1 MIERELCGR
10 PFTSKAGRVLMS
22 LTLAATAAGRT
33 SAHAAPPGTQEP
45 VPVIVQNTPLPVA
58 IANMPVAVVPAE
70 RAGMVVQGT
79 VAASQVGPWSVDL
92 APRKL
97 FRGKVEYV
105 SATLVNNTNEVLVID
120 RVSGQAL
127 DSQRYFQL
135 EVLTT
140 SGIQPLMLPATYV
153 GSTGS
158 PVSWL
163 VSATTQLYV
172 MPGEELRVCCDAM
185 TAYLSGHYEP
195 LAQP

>member
-1 MIERELCGR
+1 MSQIERELCGR

-22 LTLAATAAGRT
+22 LTLAAMAAGP
-33 SAHAAPPGTQEP
+33 SPAHAAPPGPQDP

-79 VAASQVGPWSVDL
+79 VAASQVGPWTVEL

-140 SGIQPLMLPATYV
+140 SGIQPLLLPATYV
-153 GSTGS
+153 GNT
-158 PVSWL
+158 VSWL